1 MKRFNSLGLLSLL
14 AVIAVLGLLTDN
26 KGWFGFLGFL
36 YYLRYFQVIPD
47 EFFLENVR
55 KTATLAFFTGMLSL
69 VVYVFVCSLLFG
81 TAQAAP
87 MAFALSFATSAI
99 VFSIALTICEWR
111 EMKGLSDE

>member
-14 AVIAVLGLLTDN
+14 ALIAVLGLLTDN

-81 TAQAAP
+81 TAG
-87 MAFALSFATSAI
+87 ATRGASGTSWPYEPERKSA
-99 VFSIALTICEWR
+99 SLEQPGPTN
-111 EMKGLSDE
+111 S

>member
-14 AVIAVLGLLTDN
+14 ALIAVLGLLTDN

-69 VVYVFVCSLLFG
+69 VVYVSSAACSL
-81 TAQAAP
+81 ARHKRHRWP
-87 MAFALSFATSAI
+87 SPSALPPRSSFSA
-99 VFSIALTICEWR
+99 SPSPSANGAR
-111 EMKGLSDE
+111 